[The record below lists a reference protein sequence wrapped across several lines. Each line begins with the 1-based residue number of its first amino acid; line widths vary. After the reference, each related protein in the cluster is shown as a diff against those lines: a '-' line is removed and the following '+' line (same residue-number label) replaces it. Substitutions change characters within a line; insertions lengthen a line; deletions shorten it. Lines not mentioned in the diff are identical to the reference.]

1 MSFETGSR
9 RGTLAVGRRCVGM
22 AARARCLWTFLF
34 RPIPIAV
41 ACPVMAA
48 GKSVETRMSFGSLRH
63 LRGERSRLRDAG
75 LRRFFVG
82 TGFASVGW
90 PELSV
95 SEVTRSDTVVSGPRP
110 RECRSSGVCVM
121 YGKYRRGRE
130 CLPSVKNAAEPHA
143 PVEPWSGAC
152 GPEDG
157 KPLLFPRPGRTVGVR
172 SLRGTCGRGGFRA
185 AAGRFC
191 GNEAVGQ
198 ASEIENHPCRSFSG
212 RGEIV
217 GPHLSDGIVVSSFGG
232 SGGFPSFRSCP
243 SRSSAGIAADWG
255 CAHAV
260 YSPKRLSTNS
270 RRSNT
275 CNWSMPSPTPI

>member
-1 MSFETGSR
+1 MSFETGPR

-41 ACPVMAA
+41 ACPVLAA
-48 GKSVETRMSFGSLRH
+48 GKSVETGMSFGSLRY

-75 LRRFFVG
+75 LRRFFAG
-82 TGFASVGW
+82 TAFASVGW

-95 SEVTRSDTVVSGPRP
+95 SVLTRSDTVVSAPRS

-121 YGKYRRGRE
+121 YGNAS
-130 CLPSVKNAAEPHA
+130 PSVKNAAEPHA

-157 KPLLFPRPGRTVGVR
+157 KPLLFRRVGGTAGVR

-185 AAGRFC
+185 AVCRFC
-191 GNEAVGQ
+191 DNEAVGQ
-198 ASEIENHPCRSFSG
+198 ASEIENHPCRSFSD

-217 GPHLSDGIVVSSFGG
+217 GPHLSDGLVVSSFGG
-232 SGGFPSFRSCP
+232 AEAFRPSVRARP
-243 SRSSAGIAADWG
+243 VPAGIAADWG
-255 CAHAV
+255 CVRAV

>member
-1 MSFETGSR
+1 
-9 RGTLAVGRRCVGM
+9 
-22 AARARCLWTFLF
+22 
-34 RPIPIAV
+34 
-41 ACPVMAA
+41 MAA

>member
-1 MSFETGSR
+1 MSFETGPR

-41 ACPVMAA
+41 ACPVMAT
-48 GKSVETRMSFGSLRH
+48 GKSVETGMSFGSLRH
-63 LRGERSRLRDAG
+63 LRGERRRLRDAG
-75 LRRFFVG
+75 LRRFFAG
-82 TGFASVGW
+82 TGFASVVW

-95 SEVTRSDTVVSGPRP
+95 SVLTRSNTVVSAPRS

-121 YGKYRRGRE
+121 YGKYRRG
-130 CLPSVKNAAEPHA
+130 
-143 PVEPWSGAC
+143 
-152 GPEDG
+152 
-157 KPLLFPRPGRTVGVR
+157 
-172 SLRGTCGRGGFRA
+172 GFRA

-191 GNEAVGQ
+191 ENEAVGQ
-198 ASEIENHPCRSFSG
+198 ASEIENHPCRSFSD

-217 GPHLSDGIVVSSFGG
+217 GPHLSDGLVVSSFGG
-232 SGGFPSFRSCP
+232 AEAFRPSVRARP
-243 SRSSAGIAADWG
+243 VPAGIAADWG
-255 CAHAV
+255 CVRAV

>member
-1 MSFETGSR
+1 MFMDVFVPAYPDCG
-9 RGTLAVGRRCVGM
+9 
-22 AARARCLWTFLF
+22 CLSGHGC
-34 RPIPIAV
+34 R
-41 ACPVMAA
+41 
-48 GKSVETRMSFGSLRH
+48 KSVGTGMSFGSLRR

-75 LRRFFVG
+75 LRRFFAG
-82 TGFASVGW
+82 TGFASVVW

-95 SEVTRSDTVVSGPRP
+95 SVVTRSDTVVSDPRP

-121 YGKYRRGRE
+121 YGKCRRGRE

-157 KPLLFPRPGRTVGVR
+157 KPLLFPRPGGTVGVR

-191 GNEAVGQ
+191 DNEAVGQ
-198 ASEIENHPCRSFSG
+198 ASEIENHPCRSFFD

-217 GPHLSDGIVVSSFGG
+217 GPHLSDGLVVSSFGG
-232 SGGFPSFRSCP
+232 AEASRPCPFRSP
-243 SRSSAGIAADWG
+243 AGIAADWG
-255 CAHAV
+255 CARAV